1 MSFEYHNI
9 LVALDGS
16 KGSDRA
22 FEKALDIAR
31 RNNSKLVLS
40 HVIETN
46 LYSSVEAYDRNTSE
60 RLQNDAQALLKTY
73 KDRAIKADLTNV
85 VTDLEYGSPKVKI
98 AKKIAPKYDCDLII
112 CGATGRTAIERFFI
126 GSVSEH
132 IIRYAEVDVLIVK
145 D

>member
-22 FEKALDIAR
+22 FEKAVDIAR
-31 RNNSKLVLS
+31 RNNSNLVLS

-46 LYSSVEAYDRNTSE
+46 LYSSVEAYDKNTSE

-73 KDRAIKADLTNV
+73 KDRALKENIANV
-85 VTDLEYGSPKVKI
+85 ITDLEYGSPKVKI

-132 IIRYAEVDVLIVK
+132 IIRYAEIDVLMVE

>member
-22 FEKALDIAR
+22 FEKAVDIAR
-31 RNNSKLVLS
+31 RNNSNLVLS

-46 LYSSVEAYDRNTSE
+46 LYSSVEAYDKNTSE

-73 KDRAIKADLTNV
+73 KDRALKENIANV
-85 VTDLEYGSPKVKI
+85 ITDLEYGSPKVKI

-132 IIRYAEVDVLIVK
+132 IIRYAEIDVLIVK